1 MAGALVGGAFLSAFL
16 QVAFDRLASRDFRD
30 FLKGR
35 KDIDGSLKKLK
46 MLLMSADVVLA
57 YAEDNQYTNPAVK
70 EWLDELQDAV
80 YDADD
85 LLDEIALRC
94 KLQVESQ
101 AGTSEVRNFITAFVD
116 SFDKEIPSK
125 LEKILE
131 DLNIIIEQRDIL
143 SLKKETVGVKLSSP
157 PSQTTT
163 SCPETCGM
171 IGRDMDKE
179 AIFKLWESDVAISDK
194 ICVVPIVGMGGIGK
208 TTLAQF
214 VFNHEKVKK
223 SFDLKAWVCVSENFN
238 NREILKAIFEEI
250 EGSASNFEHLQPLVK
265 EIQKTLK
272 GKKFFLVLDDVWNEN
287 SGVWDNFIKVFE
299 CEAQEVKIIV
309 TTRSKEVARI
319 VTTSTHYFL
328 NELST
333 EDCMKILVHSAF
345 GNRNPNEFLHLL
357 KIGEEIV
364 KKCRGLP
371 LAAKTL
377 GSSLRSNFNQN
388 DWIKILKSPIWDL
401 PDAKTNI
408 FSALRLSYYYI
419 PSHLKRCF
427 AYCSIFPK
435 DYEFEK
441 EELILLW
448 MAEGLLQQPKEA
460 RHIELEEIGEEY
472 FNDLVSRSFF
482 QQSSKSKSCF
492 LMHDLINDLAKSICG
507 KFCFRLE
514 EINESNEITKETRH
528 LSHYKTGFDAS
539 EEFEILSEAKG
550 LRTLLIKCHRVKID
564 LNFFQNFKCLRVLS
578 LYGAWIEELPNT
590 VDNLIHLRYLNT
602 RKTSIKDLPD
612 SLCNLYYLQTLILSS
627 FITKLPTNM
636 SKLINLRHLDNG
648 EARKLVNLRHLDN
661 SETKM
666 EEMPPHMDKLKNLR
680 KLPVFVVGKHDDG
693 SSIKE
698 LGELQHLS
706 GKLSLLNLEN
716 VQCINKD
723 TTEVILKNKQDLSEL
738 ELKWKHRYGAEDS
751 EKERILLEQL
761 CPCTN
766 LNSLTI
772 TNYEGTSFP
781 KWLGDS
787 SFSKMVSIKLRNCYN
802 CFSLPPLGQLRN
814 LKSLQI
820 ERFGKISS
828 VGPEFYGNTINPFRA
843 LEYLS
848 FKNMREWQEWVLFK
862 GEVFTRLRKLY
873 IEDCPELSGGLP
885 VQLPSLTKLH
895 ISVAPQILL
904 FARLHFSRG
913 LVAEHRKRVQY
924 SSALHGKSVSIKGG
938 VYSIFPCLSE
948 FASVT
953 HLKLF
958 ECPDLVS
965 FPSGGLCAPNL
976 SQIVIEHCKNLE
988 SLPEGMRT
996 LLPSLVRLEL
1006 LRCPKLNSFP
1016 EGGLPPSLESLLIY
1030 KCDTLFSRRMQWGLQ
1045 DLHSLRS
1052 FTIFDQCNKLE
1063 SFPEDA
1069 LLPPNLTDLYITLS
1083 NLKSLNGKGF
1093 QHLTSLKHLKIWNC
1107 YDLDCLLEE
1116 VLPPSLCELD
1126 ICNCLLLKERYGEEK
1141 GEGRVK
1147 IAHIPRISITKNPFV

>member
-35 KDIDGSLKKLK
+35 KDIDKPLKKLK
-46 MLLMSADVVLA
+46 TLLRSADAVLA
-57 YAEDNQYTNPAVK
+57 DAEEKQYTNQYVK
-70 EWLDELQDAV
+70 EWLDDLQDAV

-85 LLDEIALRC
+85 LLAEIAFRC
-94 KLQVESQ
+94 KLQAESQ
-101 AGTSEVRNFITAFVD
+101 TGASEVWNCFTAFVD

-125 LEKILE
+125 LEKILA
-131 DLNIIIEQRDIL
+131 DLDSIIDQMGFL
-143 SLKKETVGVKLSSP
+143 SLKKDIVGVKLSSP
-157 PSQTTT
+157 PSRTTT
-163 SCPETCGM
+163 SCPETCDV

-179 AIFKLWESDVAISDK
+179 EIFKLWESDVASSDK
-194 ICVVPIVGMGGIGK
+194 ICVVPIVGMGGMGK

-214 VFNHEKVKK
+214 VYNDEKVNKN
-223 SFDLKAWVCVSENFN
+223 FDLKAWVCVSENFDKF
-238 NREILKAIFEEI
+238 EILKAIY
-250 EGSASNFEHLQPLVK
+250 EGNNGTANNFQHLQSLEM

-287 SGVWDNFIKVFE
+287 YGVWDNFIKVFK

-309 TTRSKEVARI
+309 TTRSEKVARV
-319 VTTSTHYFL
+319 VTVSTHYFL
-328 NELST
+328 NELSN
-333 EDCMKILVHSAF
+333 DYCVKIFVHSAF
-345 GNRNPNEFLHLL
+345 GNRNPNEFPQLL
-357 KIGEEIV
+357 EIGKEIV
-364 KKCRGLP
+364 EKCRGLP

-377 GSSLRSNFNQN
+377 GGSLRSNFNEN
-388 DWIKILKSPIWDL
+388 DWIKIWKSHIWDL
-401 PDAKTNI
+401 PDVKTNI
-408 FSALRLSYYYI
+408 VPALRLSYHYI

-427 AYCSIFPK
+427 AYCSIFSK
-435 DYEFEK
+435 DYEFKK
-441 EELILLW
+441 EEVILLW
-448 MAEGLLQQPKEA
+448 MAEGLLQQSKEA
-460 RHIELEEIGEEY
+460 RHMELEEIGEEY

-514 EINESNEITKETRH
+514 DSNESNEITKGTRH
-528 LSHYKTGFDAS
+528 LSHYRAGLYAK
-539 EEFEILSEAKG
+539 EFEIPSEVKEARG
-550 LRTLLIKCHRVKID
+550 LRTFLVQRHKPIWAFQDQIMDAID
-564 LNFFQNFKCLRVLS
+564 LNLLQNFKSLRVLS
-578 LYGAWIEELPNT
+578 LYGTCIHKLPIT
-590 VDNLIHLRYLNT
+590 IDNLVHLRYLNIGDT
-602 RKTSIKDLPD
+602 KIKHLPD
-612 SLCNLYYLQTLILSS
+612 SLCNLYCLQTLILSGH
-627 FITKLPTNM
+627 ITKLPMNT
-636 SKLINLRHLDNG
+636 SKLINLRHLDNDY
-648 EARKLVNLRHLDN
+648 AR
-661 SETKM
+661 M

-738 ELKWKHRYGAEDS
+738 KLEWKHRHGAEDS

-787 SFSKMVSIKLRNCYN
+787 SFSKMVSIELRNCDN
-802 CFSLPPLGQLRN
+802 CFSLPPLGQLPD

-820 ERFGKISS
+820 ECFGKISS

-848 FKNMREWQEWVLFK
+848 FKDMPQWQEWVLFK
-862 GEVFTRLRKLY
+862 GEVFTCLRELY
-873 IEDCPELSGGLP
+873 ITRCPKRSGGLP
-885 VQLPSLTKLH
+885 VPLPSLTKLD
-895 ISVAPQILL
+895 ISGRRRFRFTPSSFQPLAV
-904 FARLHFSRG
+904 
-913 LVAEHRKRVQY
+913 EHRKRVQY
-924 SSALHGKSVSIKGG
+924 SPALHGKSVNIEIEGSVCSILP
-938 VYSIFPCLSE
+938 FLSE

-958 ECPDLVS
+958 WCLDLVS

-976 SQIVIEHCKNLE
+976 SQIVIEHCENLE
-988 SLPEGMRT
+988 SLPEGMST

-1006 LRCPKLNSFP
+1006 LGCPKLNSFP
-1016 EGGLPPSLESLLIY
+1016 EGGLPSSLESLLIY
-1030 KCDTLFSRRMQWGLQ
+1030 KCDTLFSRCMQWGLQ
-1045 DLHSLRS
+1045 DLRSLRS
-1052 FTIFDQCNKLE
+1052 FTIIDECNKLA

-1069 LLPPNLTDLYITLS
+1069 LLPPNLTNLYITLP
-1083 NLKSLNGKGF
+1083 NLKSLN
-1093 QHLTSLKHLKIWNC
+1093 
-1107 YDLDCLLEE
+1107 
-1116 VLPPSLCELD
+1116 D

-1147 IAHIPRISITKNPFV
+1147 IAHIPRISISTKASLYPI

>member
-194 ICVVPIVGMGGIGK
+194 ICVVPIV
-208 TTLAQF
+208 
-214 VFNHEKVKK
+214 
-223 SFDLKAWVCVSENFN
+223 
-238 NREILKAIFEEI
+238 
-250 EGSASNFEHLQPLVK
+250 
-265 EIQKTLK
+265 
-272 GKKFFLVLDDVWNEN
+272 
-287 SGVWDNFIKVFE
+287 
-299 CEAQEVKIIV
+299 
-309 TTRSKEVARI
+309 
-319 VTTSTHYFL
+319 
-328 NELST
+328 
-333 EDCMKILVHSAF
+333 
-345 GNRNPNEFLHLL
+345 
-357 KIGEEIV
+357 
-364 KKCRGLP
+364 
-371 LAAKTL
+371 
-377 GSSLRSNFNQN
+377 
-388 DWIKILKSPIWDL
+388 
-401 PDAKTNI
+401 
-408 FSALRLSYYYI
+408 
-419 PSHLKRCF
+419 
-427 AYCSIFPK
+427 
-435 DYEFEK
+435 
-441 EELILLW
+441 
-448 MAEGLLQQPKEA
+448 
-460 RHIELEEIGEEY
+460 
-472 FNDLVSRSFF
+472 
-482 QQSSKSKSCF
+482 
-492 LMHDLINDLAKSICG
+492 
-507 KFCFRLE
+507 
-514 EINESNEITKETRH
+514 
-528 LSHYKTGFDAS
+528 
-539 EEFEILSEAKG
+539 
-550 LRTLLIKCHRVKID
+550 
-564 LNFFQNFKCLRVLS
+564 
-578 LYGAWIEELPNT
+578 
-590 VDNLIHLRYLNT
+590 
-602 RKTSIKDLPD
+602 
-612 SLCNLYYLQTLILSS
+612 
-627 FITKLPTNM
+627 
-636 SKLINLRHLDNG
+636 DNG

-1083 NLKSLNGKGF
+1083 NLKSLN
-1093 QHLTSLKHLKIWNC
+1093 
-1107 YDLDCLLEE
+1107 
-1116 VLPPSLCELD
+1116 D
-1126 ICNCLLLKERYGEEK
+1126 ICNCLLLKERYESK
-1141 GEGRVK
+1141 D
-1147 IAHIPRISITKNPFV
+1147 ASAQCYFHL